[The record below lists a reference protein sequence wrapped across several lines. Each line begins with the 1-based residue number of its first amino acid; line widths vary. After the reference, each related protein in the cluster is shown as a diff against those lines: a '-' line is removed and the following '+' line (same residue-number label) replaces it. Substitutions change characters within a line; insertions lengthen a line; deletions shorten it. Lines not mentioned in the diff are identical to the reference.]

1 MFMPTK
7 TSLLPQTDSATHCVS
22 QNLANCCITMYEQ
35 LVQVMEL
42 EGYSRPT
49 YNKFVHS
56 ATNRLAVVDVI
67 DKLTFYEFLLRL
79 KCRNYSRDPDHA
91 YSSVSQLSRGKYFT
105 LPTRIKNLKCLYFTG
120 IIVKNTLQFKTS
132 FVRTTVAESRN

>member
-1 MFMPTK
+1 
-7 TSLLPQTDSATHCVS
+7 
-22 QNLANCCITMYEQ
+22 MYEQ

-56 ATNRLAVVDVI
+56 ATTRLAVVDVI

-79 KCRNYSRDPDHA
+79 KCRNYSRDRDHA
-91 YSSVSQLSRGKYFT
+91 YWSVSYHEANTSCGQPEYKIWSVYILRG
-105 LPTRIKNLKCLYFTG
+105 LL
-120 IIVKNTLQFKTS
+120 
-132 FVRTTVAESRN
+132 